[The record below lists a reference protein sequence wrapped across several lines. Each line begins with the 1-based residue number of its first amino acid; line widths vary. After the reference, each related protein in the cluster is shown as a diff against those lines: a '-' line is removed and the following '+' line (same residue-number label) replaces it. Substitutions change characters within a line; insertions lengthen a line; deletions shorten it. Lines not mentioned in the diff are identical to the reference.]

1 MYPCIIGPDKTIT
14 LVVGNKEHTVAPAS
28 HQYEEILWCI
38 ENEMWDPIPE
48 LLAAREL
55 QEEAVPSSN
64 IWRRSQAIKALQD
77 LVEPSDYSP
86 EELVE
91 ELKRYEGMTN
101 RELAETLD
109 LAGYFD
115 CDTGPPIVA
124 DDPQTVVETDFGIRE
139 TIERSEAIEILE
151 ESMKETKAFIEA
163 LQGVGA
169 DINVSFD
176 LSGLSNDELKT
187 ALEGIGVSVKQVI
200 D

>member
-1 MYPCIIGPDKTIT
+1 V
-14 LVVGNKEHTVAPAS
+14 LFRS
-28 HQYEEILWCI
+28 YEEILWCI

-115 CDTGPPIVA
+115 SDTGSPIVV
-124 DDPQTVVETDFGIRE
+124 DDPQTIAETDFGVRE

-176 LSGLSNDELKT
+176 LSGLTNDELKT